1 MKNNQAY
8 SYMKN
13 IKSFAILILFT
24 LGACS
29 PASGTITPPAPTPAP
44 TPEVISPDLVYLTS
58 VLNSGDFGDTIRY
71 GLSPNG
77 KWLFQPSAAING
89 KDTLQL
95 TSTIDPALVIKTP
108 MSEDMGYRLDTYEN
122 SWSPDSSMIVLIGRL
137 QHSHQ
142 VVIFHLEGEKPMT
155 HAVFEYPDPDEF
167 DDVNTFAWS
176 PDSTRLALNSYGG
189 TVYIIDRQAR
199 LLATFHQRRDW
210 HKGRLL
216 WTEEGIFYI
225 IWDYWDSDKTPRE
238 PTELYLVDPDHP
250 ELQKKIYDSQENG
263 FDLVSYNMEEHQLLL
278 SIYYNNVDMF
288 PKSQLLILN
297 LNDGKIKQA
306 IDLPGKRGTL
316 GYINFDQ
323 PTFYRELSE
332 GNQHIFVFDWS
343 TKKLVDYGEY
353 YPLTGWRN
361 CFQGIL
367 GMKGKYG
374 NYTLKIVQAKD
385 IWRKAG
391 R

>member
-1 MKNNQAY
+1 
-8 SYMKN
+8 MKN
-13 IKSFAILILFT
+13 IKSFAILILYT

-58 VLNSGDFGDTIRY
+58 VVNSDEFGDTIGY

-77 KWLFQPSAAING
+77 KWLFQPNFAING
-89 KDTLQL
+89 NDTLQL
-95 TSTIDPALVIKTP
+95 TSTIDPAQVIKTP
-108 MSEDMGYRLDTYEN
+108 MSEDMGYWLNTHEN
-122 SWSPDSSMIVLIGRL
+122 SWSPDSSMIVLIGRNERDWR
-137 QHSHQ
+137 HSHG

-155 HAVFEYPDPDEF
+155 HAVFEYPNPDEF
-167 DDVNTFAWS
+167 YDVVTFAWS
-176 PDSTRLALNSYGG
+176 PDSTRLALNSNDG

-199 LLATFHQRRDW
+199 LLATFQQRRDW
-210 HKGRLL
+210 HKGRLW
-216 WTEEGIFYI
+216 WTEEGIFYT
-225 IWDYWDSDKTPRE
+225 IWDWDSDKSTRE

-250 ELQKKIYDSQENG
+250 EQQKKIYDGQENA

-278 SIYYNNVDMF
+278 KEEINNGLDKH
-288 PKSQLLILN
+288 PKYRLLILN

-306 IDLPGKRGTL
+306 IDLPGEKGTS
-316 GYINFDQ
+316 GYINFDR
-323 PTFYRELSE
+323 PTFHRELSE
-332 GNQHIFVFDWS
+332 GNQHTFVFDWP

-353 YPLTGWRN
+353 YPLIGWRN